1 MKKIKISLCIPI
13 FNRAKDLEKLL
24 KSLNIE
30 DSNLN
35 LEIIISDNNSN
46 DNIIEIIKKY
56 EKIFKNFKYI
66 KNNKNMGFDYNL
78 QNAIEQSTGEYIWLM
93 GSDDILTKNSLKNLI
108 KELEE
113 NINIYILNGKVKINN
128 ELKNRDGLKNIKEN
142 KKYLNLENNL
152 SLYINDIE
160 NDISLLF
167 AFISSIVIKR
177 ELYLKTK
184 IPNNIKNSSYDH
196 MYKIL
201 KIIEE
206 NKNINLKY
214 LHDYFYIAGENKNEW
229 NSIKGKHF
237 FLDITSMY
245 KFISNIYK
253 NDFNKEK
260 EIKQSIGKLFNR
272 NSKGLKKI
280 FNIYYAKENNVL
292 EELQKCYKY
301 FEIYNFR
308 VKLIEK
314 FLANVFIYKFL
325 FKMKK
330 LKERFLIF

>member
-237 FLDITSMY
+237 F
-245 KFISNIYK
+245 
-253 NDFNKEK
+253 
-260 EIKQSIGKLFNR
+260 R
-272 NSKGLKKI
+272 
-280 FNIYYAKENNVL
+280 YYFYV
-292 EELQKCYKY
+292 
-301 FEIYNFR
+301 
-308 VKLIEK
+308 
-314 FLANVFIYKFL
+314 
-325 FKMKK
+325 
-330 LKERFLIF
+330 

>member
-1 MKKIKISLCIPI
+1 
-13 FNRAKDLEKLL
+13 
-24 KSLNIE
+24 
-30 DSNLN
+30 
-35 LEIIISDNNSN
+35 
-46 DNIIEIIKKY
+46 
-56 EKIFKNFKYI
+56 
-66 KNNKNMGFDYNL
+66 
-78 QNAIEQSTGEYIWLM
+78 M

-142 KKYLNLENNL
+142 KKYPNLENNL

-308 VKLIEK
+308 VKFIEK